1 MSDTI
6 DTVTA
11 GGSNPGRSGRESGVK
26 SDPRPEIVAEGFP
39 TRRRP
44 RWIELA
50 TSADHKDVGRVMIVA
65 ALGFLFIALI
75 ELLLMRLQLAIP
87 ENSLLTPVTFNRML
101 SLYGAT
107 AIFLFAIPLALGFF
121 YYLVPLQIGAR
132 GTALPRLGQLGLWL
146 YIAGATVLYAGFLFT
161 PSEAGVN
168 PLAPLS
174 ELAFL
179 PNNGVDAWAAA
190 SGLATLGFILT
201 AINLVATLRKMRAPG
216 MAWRRLP
223 VFAWSAA
230 IGSWL
235 LLVIG
240 PVMLAAITMLLIDRN
255 FDGIFFAD
263 GSGGAPLLWEH
274 MSWIFF
280 TGAYMLIL
288 ITALGAIAEIIPV
301 FARKPLFNRGA
312 VIGSL
317 LAIAVIGTLAWMQ
330 NMMTS
335 PIGIGWMYFAMIMS
349 LALIVPFGLILF
361 NLIATM
367 VGGALRMRAPLLFA
381 VGAISMI
388 SIGIT
393 AEMVHSMVAVSW
405 RLHNTTDATAATH
418 FALIGGS
425 VFGGF
430 AALHYW
436 FPKMTG
442 HTMGETLAS
451 FSFWTMVAGTLL
463 TFVPLFF
470 AGGDHGQVVDAY
482 KFFDGTGVNADNLIA
497 TIGAFV
503 LAIGILL
510 TLANAMLS
518 RSGGA
523 RAGHDQW
530 GGDSLEWF
538 ALSPPEP
545 HNFDVLPDVRSERPM
560 RDIRTAIAHRSRRAE
575 QAARETQPVA

>member
-1 MSDTI
+1 VSP
-6 DTVTA
+6 
-11 GGSNPGRSGRESGVK
+11 S
-26 SDPRPEIVAEGFP
+26 RPEVVVDGFP
-39 TRRRP
+39 RRRP
-44 RWIELA
+44 RWIEIA
-50 TSADHKDVGRVMIVA
+50 TSSDHKDVGQVLIVA
-65 ALGFLFIALI
+65 ALGFLFIALV
-75 ELLLMRLQLAIP
+75 ELLLMRLQLAVP
-87 ENSLLTPVTFNRML
+87 ENTLLTPVTFNRML

-107 AIFLFAIPLALGFF
+107 AIFLFALPLALGFF

-190 SGLATLGFILT
+190 CGLATLGFVLI
-201 AINLVATLRKMRAPG
+201 AINLVATLRRMRAPG
-216 MAWRRLP
+216 MAWRRVP
-223 VFAWSAA
+223 IFAWSAA
-230 IGSWL
+230 VGSWL

-274 MSWIFF
+274 FSWIFF

-288 ITALGAIAEIIPV
+288 ITALGAIAEIVPV
-301 FARKPLFNRGA
+301 FAGKPLFNRSA
-312 VIGSL
+312 VAGSL
-317 LAIAVIGTLAWMQ
+317 VAIAVIGTLAWMQ

-349 LALIVPFGLILF
+349 LALIVPFGLIVF

-367 VGGALRMRAPLLFA
+367 IGGSLRMRAPLLFA
-381 VGAISMI
+381 VGAISAI
-388 SIGIT
+388 SIGLGSEIS
-393 AEMVHSMVAVSW
+393 HSMVAVAW

-418 FALIGGS
+418 FALVGGS

-436 FPKMTG
+436 FPKLTG
-442 HTMGETLAS
+442 RTMGETLAR
-451 FSFWTMVAGTLL
+451 FSFWTMAIGILVA
-463 TFVPLFF
+463 FVPLFI
-470 AGGDHGQVVDAY
+470 AGGDHGEVVDAY
-482 KFFDGTGVNADNLIA
+482 KFFSGTGVSALNLIA
-497 TIGAFV
+497 TIGTFI

-510 TLANAMLS
+510 TLANAIVS
-518 RSGGA
+518 RNSGA
-523 RAGHDQW
+523 RAGHDHW

-538 ALSPPEP
+538 TLSPPEP
-545 HNFDVLPDVRSERPM
+545 HNFDLLPDVRSDRPM
-560 RDIRTAIAHRSRRAE
+560 RDIREAIAHSTARAE
-575 QAARETQPVA
+575 RAARETQPVA

>member
-1 MSDTI
+1 VS
-6 DTVTA
+6 A
-11 GGSNPGRSGRESGVK
+11 H
-26 SDPRPEIVAEGFP
+26 PEVVADGFP
-39 TRRRP
+39 RRRP
-44 RWIELA
+44 RWTEIV
-50 TSADHKDVGRVMIVA
+50 TSADHKDVGTVMIGA
-65 ALGFLFIALI
+65 ALGFLFIALV
-75 ELLLMRLQLAIP
+75 EFLLMRLQLAVP
-87 ENSLLTPVTFNRML
+87 ENTLLTPVTFNRML

-107 AIFLFAIPLALGFF
+107 AIFLFAVPLALGLF
-121 YYLVPLQIGAR
+121 YYVAPLQIGAR
-132 GTALPRLGQLGLWL
+132 GTALPRLGQVGLWL
-146 YIAGATVLYAGFLFT
+146 YLAGATVLYAGFLFT

-179 PNNGVDAWAAA
+179 SNNGVDAWAAA
-190 SGLATLGFILT
+190 SGLATLGFVLI
-201 AINLVATLRKMRAPG
+201 AINLVTTLRRMRAPG

-223 VFAWSAA
+223 VFAWAA
-230 IGSWL
+230 AVGSWL

-263 GSGGAPLLWEH
+263 GSGGAPLLWAH
-274 MSWIFF
+274 LSWIFY
-280 TGAYMLIL
+280 TGAYMLVL
-288 ITALGAIAEIIPV
+288 ITALAAIAEIVPV
-301 FARKPLFNRGA
+301 FARKPLFNRNA
-312 VIGSL
+312 VTGSL

-330 NMMTS
+330 NMMTA

-367 VGGALRMRAPLLFA
+367 IGGALRLRAPLLFA
-381 VGAISMI
+381 AGAISMI
-388 SIGIT
+388 SIGIA

-436 FPKMTG
+436 FPKLTG
-442 HTMGETLAS
+442 RTMGETLARA
-451 FSFWTMVAGTLL
+451 SFWTMVVGTLL

-482 KFFDGTGVNADNLIA
+482 KFFSGTGVDTDNLIA

-503 LAIGILL
+503 LTIGIVL
-510 TLANAMLS
+510 TLVNAIAS
-518 RSGGA
+518 RTNGA
-523 RAGHDQW
+523 RAGHDHW
-530 GGDSLEWF
+530 GGNSLEWF

-545 HNFDVLPDVRSERPM
+545 HNFDVLPDVRSDQPM
-560 RDIRTAIAHRSRRAE
+560 RDIREAIAHRSGRTE
-575 QAARETQPVA
+575 QPARESQPVA